1 MTLKHY
7 SRYLVIM
14 AALIVA
20 TTVAAQP
27 VGVVP
32 AVLSA
37 NVDSTRT
44 FTLQRGSGVWCDQ
57 HTITSARY
65 LIDYC
70 RDNLGFPLKM
80 VARKAEAAVCLE
92 KTSKPLEHSRD
103 MYVIVVDDKGIQV
116 NANEEQGVFLGVMSL
131 LQLLPSRPGDV
142 PMLNHAAIIDNSRYP
157 YRGMHLDVVRHWFP
171 VEFVKH
177 YIDMMARHKL
187 NVFHWHLTDDQ
198 GWRIELKSHPELTE
212 RGSYRAGEIKG
223 IFPGE
228 YHTRPYE
235 AYYTQEEI
243 KEVIEYAAA
252 RYVTVVPEI
261 DIPGHCMAVLAAHPE
276 FSTTPAEPK
285 HTAQTWG
292 IFNRQNNVLAPSDE
306 VFAFLSDV
314 FNEVCGLFPGQ
325 YIHVGG
331 DECAP
336 RWWEESEATQQYMR
350 EHGLKDSRALQT
362 HFMRHVQQVCRKHGK
377 RVIGWDGGAEGMDP
391 EDGIIMSWHV
401 RPNMPKERIDTTH
414 RWINA
419 SGRYFYFT
427 SREDSTQRELAPG
440 QDRGYTL
447 PVKTVYESRV
457 IPDSA
462 SVLTRGNL
470 LGLEGCCWTEY
481 SPDPWKVEK
490 MVFPR
495 IAALAEK
502 AWRGEDLPGWNDFE
516 PRLIRLLDY
525 YDLWRV
531 RYNPAV
537 ELQSDHP
544 RDR

>member
-1 MTLKHY
+1 
-7 SRYLVIM
+7 M
-14 AALIVA
+14 ALTALTGMAGETPDQQWSQVPIVPA
-20 TTVAAQP
+20 PAIGVVDTTVHY
-27 VGVVP
+27 
-32 AVLSA
+32 
-37 NVDSTRT
+37 
-44 FTLQRGSGVWCDQ
+44 TLHRGAGVWCDE
-57 HTITSARY
+57 HGFKAANY
-65 LIDYC
+65 LIEYC
-70 RDNLGFPLKM
+70 RDNLGLPLKM
-80 VARKAEAAVCLE
+80 VNRKAEAAIRMSKAE
-92 KTSKPLEHSRD
+92 QQITSCKASYILS
-103 MYVIVVDDKGIQV
+103 VNNTGVDLKGDTDDQI
-116 NANEEQGVFLGVMSL
+116 FYGVMSL

-142 PMLNHAAIIDNSRYP
+142 PVMNGIGIVDNTLYG

-171 VEFVKH
+171 VSFVKKF
-177 YIDMMARHKL
+177 IDMMARHKL

-212 RGSYRAGEIKG
+212 RGSFRAGEIKG

-228 YHTRPYE
+228 YYDRPYE

-243 KEVIEYAAA
+243 KEVIEYAAE
-252 RYVTVVPEI
+252 RYVTVIPEI
-261 DIPGHCMAVLAAHPE
+261 DIPGHCMAVLAVHPE
-276 FSTTPAEPK
+276 FSTTPNEPK

-292 IFNRQNNVLAPSDE
+292 IFNRQNNVLAPSAE
-306 VFAFLSDV
+306 VFSFLDDV
-314 FNEVCGLFPGQ
+314 FNEVCDLFPGR

-336 RWWEESEATQQYMR
+336 RWWDESQATQQYMR
-350 EHGLKDSRALQT
+350 DHDIKDAHALQT
-362 HFMRHVQQVCRKHGK
+362 HFMRHVQQVCRAHGK
-377 RVIGWDGGAEGMDP
+377 QVIGWDGGAEGMDP
-391 EDGIIMSWHV
+391 NDGIIMSWHV
-401 RPNMPKERIDTTH
+401 RPKMPQERIDTTH

-447 PVKTVYESRV
+447 SVKTVYESQV
-457 IPDSA
+457 MPDSA
-462 SVLTRGNL
+462 SVQAQGNL
-470 LGLEGCCWTEY
+470 MGLEGCCWTEY

-502 AWRGEDLPGWNDFE
+502 AWCDNDLGWEHFE

-525 YDLWRV
+525 YDLWGV

-537 ELQSDHP
+537 EQNAATQ
-544 RDR
+544 RQR

>member
-1 MTLKHY
+1 
-7 SRYLVIM
+7 M
-14 AALIVA
+14 AGGHLARQQSQAPI
-20 TTVAAQP
+20 
-27 VGVVP
+27 VP
-32 AVLSA
+32 APAVSV
-37 NVDSTRT
+37 VDTT
-44 FTLQRGSGVWCDQ
+44 AHYTLHRGAGVWCDE
-57 HTITSARY
+57 HGTKAANY

-70 RDNLGFPLKM
+70 RNNLGFPLRM
-80 VARKAEAAVCLE
+80 VNRKADADICLQ
-92 KTSKPLEHSRD
+92 KLSNGIGCSRD
-103 MYVIVVDDKGIQV
+103 TYVMSVDEKGVTIG
-116 NANEEQGVFLGVMSL
+116 ANEEQGVFLGVMTL

-142 PMLNHAAIIDNSRYP
+142 PVLNYTAIADNSRYS

-171 VEFVKH
+171 VSFVKKF
-177 YIDMMARHKL
+177 IDMMARHKL

-228 YHTRPYE
+228 YYDRPYE

-243 KEVIEYAAA
+243 KEVIEYAAE
-252 RYVTVVPEI
+252 RYVTVIPEI
-261 DIPGHCMAVLAAHPE
+261 DIPGHCMAVLAVHPE
-276 FSTTPAEPK
+276 FSTTPTEPK

-306 VFAFLSDV
+306 VFSFLDDV
-314 FNEVCGLFPGQ
+314 FNEVCGLFPGR

-336 RWWEESEATQQYMR
+336 RWWNESQATQQYMR
-350 EHGLKDSRALQT
+350 DHDIKDAHALQT
-362 HFMRHVQQVCRKHGK
+362 HFMRHVQQVCRAHGK
-377 RVIGWDGGAEGMDP
+377 QVIGWDGGAEGMDP

-401 RPNMPKERIDTTH
+401 RPNMPRERIDTTH

-447 PVKTVYESRV
+447 PVKTVYESQV
-457 IPDSA
+457 MPDSA
-462 SVLTRGNL
+462 SVQAQGNL
-470 LGLEGCCWTEY
+470 MGLEGCCWTEY

-502 AWRGEDLPGWNDFE
+502 AWCGNDLGWEHFE

-525 YDLWRV
+525 YDLWGV

-537 ELQSDHP
+537 EQSAATK
-544 RDR
+544 RNR